1 MPTVYIPNK
10 SGHDFEPAKK
20 FGNLIY
26 LSEGESNPY
35 EVGKIYREFAAVLKH
50 SKAEDFIVISSL
62 QVMNCVASAIM
73 ARMHGRVN
81 WLQWYAQKG
90 IYKARTVM
98 IDNLITGESGG
109 KANRI

>member
-20 FGNLIY
+20 FGELVF

-35 EVGKIYREFAAVLKH
+35 EVGKIYREFASVLKD
-50 SKAEDFIVISSL
+50 SKPNDYIVISGL

-73 ARMHGRVN
+73 SRLHGRVN

-90 IYKARTVM
+90 IYKSRTVM
-98 IDNLITGESGG
+98 IDNLLGG
-109 KANRI
+109 QNASL